1 MVFIIFIS
9 PFQQEIVLVKLYLL
23 LKQQSLK
30 YTIVVREAKEEV
42 YLKISE
48 LFLLLLMQ
56 FQFLRIPFYF
66 IIIIKI
72 YIGYSTAISKKK

>member
-1 MVFIIFIS
+1 MVFIVFIS

-23 LKQQSLK
+23 LKQQSLQ

-72 YIGYSTAISKKK
+72 YIGYSIAISKKK